1 LSQLTAWHQS
11 LSWGEVCCGSG
22 FGFIYTSAQCRD
34 CNIGRW
40 YDVAIATAMD
50 IIKGISLGMHQQSSY
65 HHSNN
70 FNNPENFN
78 NQDNRNSY
86 NNRTP
91 TARDSVLVC
100 D

>member
-1 LSQLTAWHQS
+1 
-11 LSWGEVCCGSG
+11 
-22 FGFIYTSAQCRD
+22 
-34 CNIGRW
+34 
-40 YDVAIATAMD
+40 MD
-50 IIKGISLGMHQQSSY
+50 IIKRIALGMHQQSSY

-78 NQDNRNSY
+78 KQENYNSY

-91 TARDSVLVC
+91 TARNSVLVC